1 MSITWS
7 LSVEFEVTIKVK
19 VDEQN
24 NIFGVYDDEVE
35 VLEEMFSNWLH
46 DLDELKVKGL
56 EVYKL

>member
-1 MSITWS
+1 M
-7 LSVEFEVTIKVK
+7 EFEVTIKVK
-19 VDEQN
+19 IDEQN
-24 NIFGVYDDEVE
+24 NIFGVYDDDEVE

>member
-19 VDEQN
+19 VDEKN
-24 NIFGVYDDEVE
+24 NIFGAYDDEVE

>member
-1 MSITWS
+1 M
-7 LSVEFEVTIKVK
+7 EFEVTIKVK

-35 VLEEMFSNWLH
+35 VLEDMFGNWLH

>member
-1 MSITWS
+1 M
-7 LSVEFEVTIKVK
+7 EFEVAIKVK